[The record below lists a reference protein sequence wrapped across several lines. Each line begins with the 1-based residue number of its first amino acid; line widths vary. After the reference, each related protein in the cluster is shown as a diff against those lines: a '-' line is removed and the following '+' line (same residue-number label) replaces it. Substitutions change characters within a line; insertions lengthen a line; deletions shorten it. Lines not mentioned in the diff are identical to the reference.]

1 MKLSKIEFEE
11 TSRFSSIFLDYLQ
24 GNKELQLNYSYTPNI
39 ESFEKAI
46 AQRNFDDAKRNILVK
61 TLKDQ
66 YKNDSIPG
74 LVSENIE
81 LLEDKNTFTITTG
94 HQLNIFTG
102 PLFFIYKIA
111 ATINM
116 VNMLKEKHPSFNFIP
131 VYWMATEDHD
141 FEEINNF
148 RLFGKK
154 HVWESSQ
161 KGPVGRFETKS
172 MEGILD
178 EINEKPDFFTD
189 GYLNCATLSDAT
201 RFIVNQLFG
210 DHGLVILDADKK
222 ELKDQFKSIIKDD
235 LFEGSAHKLVQSA
248 TEKLEAQGYKSQIFP
263 RPINFFYMEDGLRE
277 RIEEVE
283 GRYTV
288 LNTSLSFSKAEIE
301 NLVDAHPEKF
311 SPNVVLRP
319 VYQEV
324 ILPNLAYIGGPAEVS
339 YWLQLKDVFDKYN
352 ISFPVLFPRLF
363 VMIISKAI
371 SKKMDKLQLSERDV
385 FDNFNE
391 IKERILYRDS
401 VPVHDLTSQLGELE
415 TLFDSIKSKTQLL
428 DKSLEGFVMGE
439 FKKAEKGVE
448 NIQKRMKKA
457 EEQKQE
463 VSIKQLESI
472 LEKLFPGGNP
482 QERED
487 NFLNFYIN
495 NPGFI
500 NELIDLLDP
509 FDLKYNILTEDA

>member
-1 MKLSKIEFEE
+1 MKLNKIDFEE
-11 TSRFSSIFLDYLQ
+11 TKRFSSIFLDYLQ
-24 GNKELQLNYSYTPNI
+24 GKKELHLNYSYPPNI

-46 AQRNFDDAKRNILVK
+46 TKRNFDDAKRKPLVK
-61 TLKDQ
+61 ILKDQ
-66 YKNDSIPG
+66 YKNDSISS

-81 LLEDKNTFTITTG
+81 LLSDKNTYTITTG
-94 HQLNIFTG
+94 HQLNLFTG

-116 VNMLKEKHPSFNFIP
+116 AKMLKEKYPSFNFIP

-154 HVWESSQ
+154 YVWESAQ

-172 MEGILD
+172 LQGLLD
-178 EINEKPDFFTD
+178 EVNEAPAFFKD
-189 GYLNCATLSDAT
+189 GYLSRATLSDAT
-201 RFIVNQLFG
+201 RYIVNKLIG
-210 DHGLVILDADKK
+210 DHGLVILDADEKG
-222 ELKDQFKSIIKDD
+222 LKDEFKSVIKDD
-235 LFEGSAHKLVQSA
+235 LFNGNAHKLVQSA
-248 TEKLEAQGYKSQIFP
+248 TEKLEAKGYKSQIFP
-263 RPINFFYMEDGLRE
+263 RPINLFYMEDGLRE
-277 RIEEVE
+277 RIEEVD
-283 GRYTV
+283 GKYTV
-288 LNTSLSFSKAEIE
+288 LNTSLSFSKEEIE
-301 NLVDAHPEKF
+301 TLVEEHPEKF

-339 YWLQLKDVFDKYN
+339 YWLQLKDVFGHYN

-371 SKKMDKLQLSERDV
+371 SKKMDKLQLGEKDV

-391 IKERILYRDS
+391 LKEKILYKDS
-401 VPVHDLTSQLGELE
+401 EPLHDLTSQLSELE
-415 TLFDSIKSKTQLL
+415 KLYESIKSKTQLL
-428 DKSLEGFVMGE
+428 DKSLEGFVMSE
-439 FKKAEKGVE
+439 FKKAEKGVG

-463 VSIKQLESI
+463 VSIKQLEGI

-495 NPGFI
+495 NQGFI
-500 NELIDLLDP
+500 NELINLLDP

>member
-1 MKLSKIEFEE
+1 MKLNKIEFEE
-11 TSRFSSIFLDYLQ
+11 TNRFSSIFLDYIHSK
-24 GNKELQLNYSYTPNI
+24 KELQPYYAYNPNI

-46 AQRNFDDAKRNILVK
+46 ANRNFDDAKRAILVK
-61 TLKDQ
+61 ILKDQ
-66 YKNDSIPG
+66 YKNISSSSS
-74 LVSENIE
+74 LSKNID
-81 LLEDKNTFTITTG
+81 LLNETNTYTITTG

-116 VNMLKEKHPSFNFIP
+116 AKILKEKYPSFNFVP

-154 HVWESSQ
+154 YIWQSDQ

-172 MEGILD
+172 MQGLLEELN
-178 EINEKPDFFTD
+178 EIPGFIRD
-189 GYLNCATLSDAT
+189 GYLNTATLSDAT

-210 DHGLVILDADKK
+210 NQGLVILDADEK
-222 ELKDQFKSIIKDD
+222 ELKDEFKSVIKDD
-235 LFEGSAHKLVQSA
+235 LFNGNAHELAQSA
-248 TEKLEAQGYKSQIFP
+248 TRKLEEQEYKSQIFP

-277 RIEEVE
+277 RIEEVD
-283 GRYTV
+283 GKYKV
-288 LNTSLSFSKAEIE
+288 LNTSLSFSKEEMEALIE
-301 NLVDAHPEKF
+301 EHPEKF

-319 VYQEV
+319 VYQEL

-339 YWLQLKDVFDKYN
+339 YWLQLKDVFDHYT

-371 SKKMDKLQLSERDV
+371 SKKMDKLQLGEKDV
-385 FDNFNE
+385 FENFNKL
-391 IKERILYRDS
+391 KEQILYKDS
-401 VPVHDLTSQLGELE
+401 EPLHELTSQLSELE
-415 TLFDSIKSKTQLL
+415 KIFESIKSKSQLL
-428 DKSLEGFVMGE
+428 DKSLEGFVMSE
-439 FKKAEKGVE
+439 FKKTEKGVE

-457 EEQKQE
+457 EEQKEE
-463 VSIKQLESI
+463 VSIKQLEGI

-495 NPGFI
+495 NPTFI
-500 NELIDLLDP
+500 NKLMDLLDP
-509 FDLKYNILTEDA
+509 FDLRYNILTEDA

>member
-1 MKLSKIEFEE
+1 MKLNQIEFEE
-11 TSRFSSIFLDYLQ
+11 TKRFSSIFLDYLQ
-24 GNKELQLNYSYTPNI
+24 GKKELQPNYSFIPNI

-46 AQRNFDDAKRNILVK
+46 VSRNFDDGKRIPLVRI
-61 TLKDQ
+61 LKDQ
-66 YKNDSIPG
+66 YKNVSIENS
-74 LVSENIE
+74 VSDNIE
-81 LLEDKNTFTITTG
+81 LLSESNTYTITTG

-116 VNMLKEKHPSFNFIP
+116 AKILKEKYPSNNFVP

-154 HVWESSQ
+154 FCWESAQ
-161 KGPVGRFETKS
+161 NGPVGRFETKS
-172 MEGILD
+172 MQGLLD
-178 EINEKPDFFTD
+178 EIGEMPELFRD
-189 GYLNCATLSDAT
+189 GYLACENLSEAT
-201 RFIVNQLFG
+201 RYIVNQLFG
-210 DHGLVILDADKK
+210 DHGLVILDADEK
-222 ELKDQFKSIIKDD
+222 ELKEEFKSVIKDD
-235 LFEGSAHKLVQSA
+235 LFNSSAHALVQNA
-248 TEKLEAQGYKSQIFP
+248 TSKLEGQGYKSQIFP
-263 RPINFFYMEDGLRE
+263 RPINFFYMENGLRE
-277 RIEEVE
+277 RIEEFD
-283 GRYTV
+283 GRYTI
-288 LNTSLSFSKAEIE
+288 LNTSLSFSKKEME
-301 NLVDAHPEKF
+301 TLVDEQPEKF

-339 YWLQLKDVFDKYN
+339 YWLQLKDVFDHYN

-371 SKKMDKLQLSERDV
+371 AKKMDKLQLEGKDI
-385 FDNFNE
+385 FENF
-391 IKERILYRDS
+391 IDLKEKILYKNAE
-401 VPVHDLTSQLGELE
+401 PVHDLSTQIADLE
-415 TLFDSIKSKTQLL
+415 KLFESIKSKAQEL
-428 DKSLEGFVMGE
+428 DKSLEGFVMSE
-439 FKKAEKGVE
+439 FKKTEKGVE

-463 VSIKQLESI
+463 VSIKQLEGI

-500 NELIDLLDP
+500 DELINLLNP